1 MIQPFDYSKNY
12 YYPISLHH
20 PFPSLSYAARGRGC
34 LNKSVKLYIMTK
46 TTLDQKSNRNLLKI
60 EQIPAVFPPTYQ
72 SNTSVL
78 LLGKIFG

>member
-1 MIQPFDYSKNY
+1 MGKVNRTDVRREAVPTGEGAPRCVAK
-12 YYPISLHH
+12 
-20 PFPSLSYAARGRGC
+20 RGEGG